1 MTTLFAAII
10 LIGIIVF
17 IHELGHYLAARSI
30 GVKVERFSVGF
41 PPRLMTF
48 TSIPNGWEFRLF
60 FYKKNNEGKYL
71 WTTIKKSKITIS
83 GRKGTGTEYC
93 LAIIPF
99 GGYVKVAGIIDE
111 SMDVKYENK
120 PYELM
125 SKPKWKQIWFQS
137 AGVIMNLVLAFVI
150 FTGLSNYSGK
160 IIPSEEPII
169 NEIIPDLP
177 AYKYGLQIGDR
188 IQSVNGKN
196 IKSWGDLT
204 NEIHQ
209 RPNQDLDLIILRN
222 EKSLNISLTSI
233 SQINPSTGDSIGIIG
248 MRPRYESFPV
258 SMIESMNMGAGATIR
273 GFGMAILTIKM
284 LTSGQASMKELGG
297 PIMIAQLAGQTAKA
311 GWIPFLTLM
320 ALISCNIA
328 FINILPIP
336 GLDGG
341 HIFMT
346 LIEGIIRRPLTI
358 KMRLAIQQVGML
370 LILMLMITVIVNDIG
385 RLFGN

>member
-160 IIPSEEPII
+160 IIPSDEPII

-222 EKSLNISLTSI
+222 EKSVNISLTSI

-273 GFGMAILTIKM
+273 GFGMAILKIKM

-297 PIMIAQLAGQTAKA
+297 PIMVAQLAGQTAKA

-328 FINILPIP
+328 FINILPSP

-370 LILMLMITVIVNDIG
+370 LIFMLMITVIVNDVG
-385 RLFGN
+385 RLFTN

>member
-120 PYELM
+120 SYELM

-160 IIPSEEPII
+160 IIPSDEPII

-233 SQINPSTGDSIGIIG
+233 TQINPSTGDSIGIIG

-358 KMRLAIQQVGML
+358 KMRLAIQLVL
-370 LILMLMITVIVNDIG
+370 SLIHI
-385 RLFGN
+385 

>member
-111 SMDVKYENK
+111 SMDVKYDKK

-160 IIPSEEPII
+160 IIPSDEPII

-341 HIFMT
+341 HIFLNT
-346 LIEGIIRRPLTI
+346 IEAIIRRPLTLKTRI
-358 KMRLAIQQVGML
+358 RIQQIGMSFL
-370 LILMLMITVIVNDIG
+370 LVLMFTVMFNDIN
-385 RLFGN
+385 RLFN

>member
-111 SMDVKYENK
+111 SMDVKYDKK

-160 IIPSEEPII
+160 IIPSDEPII

-320 ALISCNIA
+320 ALISYNIA

-370 LILMLMITVIVNDIG
+370 LIFMLMITVIVNDIG

>member
-111 SMDVKYENK
+111 SMDVKYDKK

-160 IIPSEEPII
+160 IIPSDEPII

-328 FINILPIP
+328 FININ
-336 GLDGG
+336 
-341 HIFMT
+341 T
-346 LIEGIIRRPLTI
+346 LENFFNLNSEDRNLEVYLKNPTDIEKLKKTI
-358 KMRLAIQQVGML
+358 Q
-370 LILMLMITVIVNDIG
+370 TVFNEEFVYSCSD
-385 RLFGN
+385 

>member
-111 SMDVKYENK
+111 SMDVKYDKK

-160 IIPSEEPII
+160 IIPSDEPII